1 MKAARSYGVKD
12 MRVEEMELRE
22 PRENEVQIKVM
33 YCGICGSD
41 IHGYFEGW
49 ALPTL
54 PHPITGKTLP
64 VVLGHEF
71 AGEVVKVGTSVAE
84 FAPGDRVVV
93 EPLLYCGECEAC
105 RNGIFS
111 CCENAVGRDGSGN
124 IVGFGEDGG
133 FAEYV
138 NVEARSVY
146 RIPDTMSYKA
156 AALVEP
162 TAVAVKAVHRSG
174 LKVGQ
179 SIAIF
184 GAGPIGLLIAIV
196 AMQAGATDVFVVDVS
211 DERLAL
217 ARELGVK
224 HTLNPART
232 DAVADIYR
240 LTGNGVDIAFD
251 AAGVQATIDSSI
263 DVIKKTGTVQIVA
276 VFAKP
281 PVVRLADLLMKGA
294 NLLTTLC
301 YENNYPETIRLIA
314 RQPEVYEK
322 VVTKTVKLDR
332 LVEEIASLHSDK
344 SQAKVLVETF
354 EG

>member
-1 MKAARSYGVKD
+1 MKAARSYGVRD
-12 MRVEEMELRE
+12 IRVEEMGLRE
-22 PRENEVQIKVM
+22 PKGNEVQIKVK

-41 IHGYFEGW
+41 IHGYFKGW

-71 AGEVVKVGTSVAE
+71 TGEVVKAGEKVKKFS
-84 FAPGDRVVV
+84 PGDRVVI

-111 CCENAVGRDGSGN
+111 CCENAVGEDGSGN

-138 NVEARSVY
+138 NVDARSVY
-146 RIPDTMSYKA
+146 KIPDSLSYKA

-162 TAVAVKAVHRSG
+162 TAVAVKAVQRSG

-196 AMQAGATDVFVVDVS
+196 AMQAGATEVFIVDVS
-211 DERLAL
+211 EERLEL
-217 ARELGVK
+217 AKILGVEY
-224 HTLNPART
+224 TLNPAKV
-232 DAVADIYR
+232 DAVAEIR
-240 LTGNGVDIAFD
+240 KITGNGVHIAYD
-251 AAGVQATIDSSI
+251 VAGVQATLDASI

-276 VFAKP
+276 VFAEP
-281 PVVRLADLLMKGA
+281 PVTRLADLLMKGA
-294 NLLTTLC
+294 NMLTTLC
-301 YENNYPETIRLIA
+301 YENNYPETIRLITQ
-314 RQPEVYEK
+314 QPEIYEK
-322 VVTKTVKLDR
+322 VITKIIQLDHI
-332 LVEEIASLHSDK
+332 VEEIESLHTDK
-344 SQAKVLVETF
+344 SQAKVLVET
-354 EG
+354 